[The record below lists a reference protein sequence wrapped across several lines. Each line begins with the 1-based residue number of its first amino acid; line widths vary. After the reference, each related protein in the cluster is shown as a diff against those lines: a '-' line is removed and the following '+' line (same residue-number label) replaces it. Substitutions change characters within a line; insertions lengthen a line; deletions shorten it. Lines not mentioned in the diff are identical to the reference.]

1 MGTKQYER
9 IFQILGAVLL
19 AAVVVGVIAVCF
31 GNGARS
37 GVKREIGASDYYSQ
51 EEISAAMDTAQE
63 YFDDHFPG
71 CVMTS
76 FRYDEESVREA
87 ESEYA
92 DEIRQLADSSR
103 ETANNIQTINEQV
116 IEAVQ
121 GLVVSSE
128 KIVGYINENILPDY
142 RAFVQGGQQYNDDA
156 THIDNT
162 MAEYAGEA
170 QDILATMMEMTE
182 AIEGISRAVEESA
195 NGVTDA
201 ATNIDSLVQSMSTVN
216 GQMEENSTVAK
227 NLKEES
233 AAFACV

>member
-71 CVMTS
+71 CVMTA

-87 ESEYA
+87 EPEWA
-92 DEIRQLADSSR
+92 DQAIVLLSDFRRTSTA
-103 ETANNIQTINEQV
+103 ETEASIQTKFIRTGSGCWCAPE
-116 IEAVQ
+116 
-121 GLVVSSE
+121 
-128 KIVGYINENILPDY
+128 
-142 RAFVQGGQQYNDDA
+142 
-156 THIDNT
+156 T
-162 MAEYAGEA
+162 
-170 QDILATMMEMTE
+170 
-182 AIEGISRAVEESA
+182 
-195 NGVTDA
+195 VT
-201 ATNIDSLVQSMSTVN
+201 
-216 GQMEENSTVAK
+216 GH
-227 NLKEES
+227 
-233 AAFACV
+233 

>member
-87 ESEYA
+87 EPEWS
-92 DEIRQLADSSR
+92 DFQTDKHGGDGSLNPNEIYQDW
-103 ETANNIQTINEQV
+103 QWV
-116 IEAVQ
+116 
-121 GLVVSSE
+121 LVRSGNGDWTL
-128 KIVGYINENILPDY
+128 KTCGY
-142 RAFVQGGQQYNDDA
+142 
-156 THIDNT
+156 
-162 MAEYAGEA
+162 
-170 QDILATMMEMTE
+170 
-182 AIEGISRAVEESA
+182 
-195 NGVTDA
+195 
-201 ATNIDSLVQSMSTVN
+201 
-216 GQMEENSTVAK
+216 
-227 NLKEES
+227 
-233 AAFACV
+233 

>member
-71 CVMTS
+71 CVMTA

-87 ESEYA
+87 EPEWA
-92 DEIRQLADSSR
+92 DQYQADQAIVLLSDFQKSR
-103 ETANNIQTINEQV
+103 
-116 IEAVQ
+116 
-121 GLVVSSE
+121 GR
-128 KIVGYINENILPDY
+128 GD
-142 RAFVQGGQQYNDDA
+142 
-156 THIDNT
+156 
-162 MAEYAGEA
+162 
-170 QDILATMMEMTE
+170 
-182 AIEGISRAVEESA
+182 
-195 NGVTDA
+195 
-201 ATNIDSLVQSMSTVN
+201 
-216 GQMEENSTVAK
+216 
-227 NLKEES
+227 
-233 AAFACV
+233 C

>member
-37 GVKREIGASDYYSQ
+37 GVKREIGACDYYSQ

-87 ESEYA
+87 EPEWA
-92 DEIRQLADSSR
+92 DQYQADQAIVLLSDFQTDKHGGDGSLNPNEIYQDW
-103 ETANNIQTINEQV
+103 QWV
-116 IEAVQ
+116 
-121 GLVVSSE
+121 LVRSGNGDWTL
-128 KIVGYINENILPDY
+128 KTCGY
-142 RAFVQGGQQYNDDA
+142 
-156 THIDNT
+156 
-162 MAEYAGEA
+162 
-170 QDILATMMEMTE
+170 
-182 AIEGISRAVEESA
+182 
-195 NGVTDA
+195 
-201 ATNIDSLVQSMSTVN
+201 
-216 GQMEENSTVAK
+216 
-227 NLKEES
+227 
-233 AAFACV
+233 

>member
-71 CVMTS
+71 CVMTA

-87 ESEYA
+87 EPGMGRSVSGRSGNCSSVRFSDGQA
-92 DEIRQLADSSR
+92 RRRRKPQSKRNLSGLA
-103 ETANNIQTINEQV
+103 
-116 IEAVQ
+116 
-121 GLVVSSE
+121 
-128 KIVGYINENILPDY
+128 VG
-142 RAFVQGGQQYNDDA
+142 
-156 THIDNT
+156 
-162 MAEYAGEA
+162 AGA
-170 QDILATMMEMTE
+170 L
-182 AIEGISRAVEESA
+182 R
-195 NGVTDA
+195 
-201 ATNIDSLVQSMSTVN
+201 
-216 GQMEENSTVAK
+216 K
-227 NLKEES
+227 R
-233 AAFACV
+233 